1 MSTDTAL
8 EDRRR
13 GIHRIDRTIVALLA
27 ERQRLDGEIGEL
39 QRDHAADAA
48 YQGAPGAFSEEAA
61 LALAGAGAR
70 LEPCETLDDALDAV
84 VGGRARAAVV
94 PIENTLAG
102 SVPGCADA
110 LARRDVHIAG
120 ECVLNIRHALIAPP
134 GASLAGIRRVLS
146 HPVALAQCA
155 RFFRSRPGVR
165 AVPVFDTAGAVAR
178 VVQAGRPDEAA
189 IAGLRAAPLYGGI
202 VLAEDIQDRADNAT
216 RFLLIRPG
224 LPAGGW
230 DPAHKTTLVC
240 VLGNEPGALVR
251 ALVPFSSRG
260 LNLCRIESHPTRETP
275 FEYAFHLDVA
285 PAGDAALLGEAI
297 DDLRRV
303 SRAVRVLGHY
313 PSPAG
318 VRLPAPPLDA

>member
-1 MSTDTAL
+1 MTID
-8 EDRRR
+8 DHRR

-27 ERQRLDGEIGEL
+27 ERQRLDGEIGSL
-39 QRDHAADAA
+39 QREQASADAA

-61 LALAGAGAR
+61 RALLGAGAA

-110 LARRDVHIAG
+110 IVRRDVHIAG
-120 ECVLNIRHALIAPP
+120 EHVLNIRHALIAAP

-146 HPVALAQCA
+146 HPVAIAQCA
-155 RFFRSRPGVR
+155 RFFQARPDVR

-189 IAGLRAAPLYGGI
+189 IAGLRAAPMYGGV
-202 VLAEDIQDRADNAT
+202 VLAEDIQDRDDNAT
-216 RFLLIRPG
+216 RFLLVRPG
-224 LPAGGW
+224 VTADAWNPAY
-230 DPAHKTTLVC
+230 KTTLVC

-251 ALVPFSSRG
+251 ALLPFSSRG

-285 PAGDAALLGEAI
+285 PAGDTAQLGEAI
-297 DDLRRV
+297 EELRRV
-303 SRAVRVLGHY
+303 SLAVRVLGHY
-313 PSPAG
+313 PS
-318 VRLPAPPLDA
+318 

>member
-1 MSTDTAL
+1 MSTDIAL

-39 QRDHAADAA
+39 QRDQAADAA

-61 LALAGAGAR
+61 LRLLGENAR

-84 VGGRARAAVV
+84 VEGRARAAVV

-110 LARRDVHIAG
+110 IVRRDVHIAG
-120 ECVLNIRHALIAPP
+120 ECVLGIRHALIAPP
-134 GASLAGIRRVLS
+134 GAPLEGIRRVLS
-146 HPVALAQCA
+146 HPVAIAQCA
-155 RFFRSRPGVR
+155 RFFQSRSDIR
-165 AVPVFDTAGAVAR
+165 AVPVFDTAGAVAK

-189 IAGLRAAPLYGGI
+189 IAGLRAAPLYGGA

-224 LPAGGW
+224 VPTGGW
-230 DPAHKTTLVC
+230 NSAHKTTLVC
-240 VLGNEPGALVR
+240 VTGNEPGALVR

-260 LNLCRIESHPTRETP
+260 LNLSRIESHPTRETP

-285 PAGDAALLGEAI
+285 PAGDAAQLGEAI

-313 PSPAG
+313 PA
-318 VRLPAPPLDA
+318 

>member
-1 MSTDTAL
+1 MDI

-27 ERQRLDGEIGEL
+27 ERQRLDGEIGSL
-39 QRDHAADAA
+39 QRDTAADAA

-61 LALAGAGAR
+61 RALLGDDAR

-110 LARRDVHIAG
+110 IVRRDVHIAG
-120 ECVLNIRHALIAPP
+120 ECVLGIRHALIGPP
-134 GASLAGIRRVLS
+134 GASLERITRVLS

-155 RFFRSRPGVR
+155 RFFQARPEVR

-178 VVQAGRPDEAA
+178 VVQAGRTDEAA
-189 IAGLRAAPLYGGI
+189 IAGLRAAPMYGGI

-216 RFLLIRPG
+216 RFLLVRAG
-224 LPAGGW
+224 VSTGHWNPAY
-230 DPAHKTTLVC
+230 KTTLVC
-240 VLGNEPGALVR
+240 VTLNEPGALVP

-260 LNLCRIESHPTRETP
+260 LNLSRIESHPTRETP
-275 FEYAFHLDVA
+275 FEYAFHLDIA
-285 PAGDAALLGEAI
+285 PAGDVAQLSDAI
-297 DDLRRV
+297 EGLRRV
-303 SRAVRVLGHY
+303 SRSVRVLGHY
-313 PSPAG
+313 SSP
-318 VRLPAPPLDA
+318 